1 MEELT
6 RAFKAQSPLAADFTY
21 LNAGTLAPTLNVVQ
35 DFVSELYRDWQAR
48 GPGAAMGYGEANG
61 YFDMMVWNDRA
72 RERIAQWMGTEPGL
86 VALTGNATDGA
97 NLALTSLRWRS
108 GDRIAMSSEE
118 HEALRYPIQRLIE
131 QYGIEVDVVP
141 FPAEGEEEAFAEQ
154 LTRHIHPRTRMVA
167 FSSLSHK
174 SGVALNLEA
183 VTRRIPQRDDL
194 WVLVDGA
201 HAVGTQV
208 QLLAPHV
215 DFYCYPG
222 HKWLFGPAG
231 TGVLWVS
238 RRALDGTD
246 TILSGAPVINQARER
261 MERRDGAWRFEY
273 GTRDWTKAA
282 GLAKAIEFRLQW
294 PESVIVAHYQELTA
308 AFRAGYAKS
317 GASAPVLGTGPVVSI
332 NIATAKTVCRELWES
347 HRVYIKGG
355 DTGLRASLAPWFG
368 AEELFNLGELVGRT
382 VAKHSGPDE
391 ME

>member
-35 DFVSELYRDWQAR
+35 EFVGDLYREWQTR
-48 GPGAAMGYGEANG
+48 GPGAAMGDGEANG
-61 YFDMMVWNDRA
+61 YFDLMVWNDRA
-72 RERIAQWMGTEPGL
+72 RERIAQWMGTNPRS

-97 NLALTSLRWRS
+97 NLALTSLRWQP
-108 GDRIAMSSEE
+108 GDRICLSSEE

-131 QYGIEVDVVP
+131 QYGIEADVVP
-141 FPAEGEEEAFAEQ
+141 FPAEGGEAAFAEQ
-154 LTRHIHPRTRMVA
+154 LAQNIQPRTRMVA
-167 FSSLSHK
+167 FSSVSHK
-174 SGVALNLEA
+174 SGVALNLDA
-183 VTRRIPQRDDL
+183 VTTALPRRDDL

-201 HAVGTQV
+201 HAAGTQV
-208 QLLAPHV
+208 QLLAPNV

-222 HKWLFGPAG
+222 HKWLFGPVG

-282 GLAKAIEFRLQW
+282 GLAKAIEFRSQW
-294 PESVIVAHYQELTA
+294 SEDTIVAHYRNLTE
-308 AFRAGYAKS
+308 AFRAGYVRS
-317 GASAPVLGTGPVVSI
+317 GASAPMLGTGPVVSI
-332 NIATAKTVCRELWES
+332 TTPAAQAVCRDLWET

-355 DTGLRASLAPWFG
+355 DTGLRASLAPWF
-368 AEELFNLGELVGRT
+368 AASELFDLGELVGRT
-382 VAKHSGPDE
+382 VAQLGSGED
-391 ME
+391 MR